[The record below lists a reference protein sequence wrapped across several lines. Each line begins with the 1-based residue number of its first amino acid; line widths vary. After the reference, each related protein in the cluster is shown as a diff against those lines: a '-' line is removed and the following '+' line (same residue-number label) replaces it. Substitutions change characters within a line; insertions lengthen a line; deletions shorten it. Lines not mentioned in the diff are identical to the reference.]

1 MLVVKQNLQLYEGAD
16 KMIIEVNKEDWTGE
30 RIKVKVNQT
39 KRTFKL
45 FGDNFKLEKKT
56 KGHYHITGD
65 QWDYSLGKVFVNED
79 GTASGSGNGCIERE
93 GNNIFEAAIKVLSNI
108 L

>member
-1 MLVVKQNLQLYEGAD
+1 MN
-16 KMIIEVNKEDWTGE
+16 ITVNQENWTGRE
-30 RIKVKVNQT
+30 IKVKVNKT

-56 KGHYHITGD
+56 KGYYHITGD

-79 GTASGSGNGCIERE
+79 GTASGSSNVGIERD
-93 GNNIFEAAIKVLSNI
+93 GNNIFEAAIKVLCNI